1 MANTYA
7 QIYIQVIYAVQG
19 RQNLLRKE
27 HKEELHK
34 YTTGIVRNHKQKLIA
49 INSMPDHVHILIG
62 LRPSLALSDLIAKVK
77 SNSSLFINEKKWVR
91 GRFNWQEG
99 FGAFSYGHSQLSAV
113 IRYIQDQEKHHIR
126 RSFKQEYL
134 ELLKKFNVEYDGKYV
149 FDWIGRPTNMPL
161 LRSSRSFSEGG
172 LFYKHCAPSG
182 ASAGRNSFSIKL
194 APCTSG

>member
-1 MANTYA
+1 MANTYT

-27 HKEELHK
+27 HKEEFHK
-34 YTTGIVRNHKQKLIA
+34 YVTGIVRNQKQKLIA
-49 INSMPDHVHILIG
+49 INSMPDHVHLLIG

-77 SNSSLFINEKKWVR
+77 SNSSLVINEKKWVR

-113 IRYIQDQEKHHIR
+113 IRYIQDQEEHHSR

-134 ELLKKFNVEYDGKYV
+134 ELLKKFKVEYDEKYV
-149 FDWIGRPTNMPL
+149 FDWIGK
-161 LRSSRSFSEGG
+161 E
-172 LFYKHCAPSG
+172 
-182 ASAGRNSFSIKL
+182 
-194 APCTSG
+194 